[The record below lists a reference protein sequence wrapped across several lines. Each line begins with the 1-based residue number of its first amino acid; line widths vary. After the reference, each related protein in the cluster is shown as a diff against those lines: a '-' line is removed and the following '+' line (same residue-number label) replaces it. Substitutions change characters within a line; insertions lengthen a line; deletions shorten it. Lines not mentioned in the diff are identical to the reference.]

1 MATIRLNT
9 EINTYE
15 GQKKE
20 YEETLE
26 TIRTRIEECDVKAQ
40 TDGYL
45 NLSAEKT
52 LGDHVSSGEQ
62 IGNIVPDGNGIF
74 RTVIYVE
81 NQDIGSVREGQKIK
95 YEVASYPQTEDY
107 GIFEGEVTSVSKDIK
122 VNSETGMS
130 YYEVEATITARGGA
144 DGKETPEFIQGMA
157 VQAKLVTG
165 EESVLRYLL
174 EKIDLVDE

>member
-1 MATIRLNT
+1 M
-9 EINTYE
+9 ED
-15 GQKKE
+15 QKQKV
-20 YEETLE
+20 YDAL
-26 TIRTRIEECDVKAQ
+26 DK
-40 TDGYL
+40 
-45 NLSAEKT
+45 
-52 LGDHVSSGEQ
+52 
-62 IGNIVPDGNGIF
+62 
-74 RTVIYVE
+74 
-81 NQDIGSVREGQKIK
+81 QKIK

-144 DGKETPEFIQGMA
+144 DGKEEPEFIQGMA

-165 EESVLRYLL
+165 KESVLRYLL